1 MSLKVE
7 GLYKSFDGNT
17 VLNNIN
23 FKVDKGEIVT
33 IIGPSGAGKTT
44 LLRAVNGLEEVDKG
58 SIEIDGDFLCKN
70 TGEGIEYCSK
80 KQNKSIRK
88 KVGIVFQNFNLFPHM
103 NVMENIIEA
112 PRSVLKMNKKTALEK
127 AEVLLN
133 DLGLD
138 QKASAYPFQLSGGQ
152 KQRVA
157 IARSCA
163 LDPRLICFDEP
174 TSALDPEMREGIA
187 NIIDDL
193 AEKNMAILIITH
205 DMAFAKRV
213 SHRVLFIENGKLIDE
228 GRKDNNFSDISSKR
242 VLNYINS

>member
-23 FKVDKGEIVT
+23 FKVNKGEIVT

-44 LLRAVNGLEEVDKG
+44 LLRAVNGLEDADKG

-70 TGEGIEYCSK
+70 NVEGIEYCSK

-88 KVGIVFQNFNLFPHM
+88 KVGIVFQSFNLFPHM

-112 PRSVLKMNKKTALEK
+112 PRSVLKMNKKAAAEK
-127 AEVLLN
+127 AEALLY
-133 DLGLD
+133 DLGLET
-138 QKASAYPFQLSGGQ
+138 KASAYPFQLSGGQ

-163 LDPRLICFDEP
+163 LDPKLICFDEP

-228 GRKDNNFSDISSKR
+228 GKKDNNFSDISSKR